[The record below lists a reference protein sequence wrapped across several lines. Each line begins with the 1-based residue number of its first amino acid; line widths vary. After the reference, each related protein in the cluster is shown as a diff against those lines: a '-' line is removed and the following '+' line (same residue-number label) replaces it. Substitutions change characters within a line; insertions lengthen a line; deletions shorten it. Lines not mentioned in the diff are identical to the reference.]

1 MLHLQSQKGDI
12 AQLVEQRTE
21 NPCVLGSNPSITTKP
36 SKKLEGF
43 FVSIRLIAYKL
54 FKFNIAAI
62 ITIPLVVH
70 VVWNRASQNISD
82 AQILS
87 QIRQLCIKIDIR
99 IKIKKGL
106 YRKDTAPF
114 LFLFS
119 F

>member
-1 MLHLQSQKGDI
+1 
-12 AQLVEQRTE
+12 
-21 NPCVLGSNPSITTKP
+21 
-36 SKKLEGF
+36 
-43 FVSIRLIAYKL
+43 
-54 FKFNIAAI
+54 
-62 ITIPLVVH
+62 VH